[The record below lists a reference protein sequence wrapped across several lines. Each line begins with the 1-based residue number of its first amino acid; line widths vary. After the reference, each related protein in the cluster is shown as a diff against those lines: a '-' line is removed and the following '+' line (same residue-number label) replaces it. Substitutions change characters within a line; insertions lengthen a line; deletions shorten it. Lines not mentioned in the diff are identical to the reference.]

1 MKYVIFFFYFSIV
14 FEVYARPVSYP
25 GGITLMQMNDGYFSN
40 LHLHNSP
47 SIKYSIGL
55 KIENNRVEKWTFLGI
70 QYNNL
75 LKRIN
80 KKNSQANF
88 YLKSAIGSTH
98 SDEYPF
104 SNYKVPAGFIG
115 FAADWENRRFF
126 TAYENKSFYSSDF
139 TKYFQQ
145 KIRFGITPYIGD
157 YGDLHTWFMVQL
169 QHTPKL
175 QSEEINVTPLLRF
188 FKDVYLVE
196 SGVSLDG
203 EIILNAVVRF

>member
-1 MKYVIFFFYFSIV
+1 MKPVILFVYIFIFS
-14 FEVYARPVSYP
+14 EADARPVSYP
-25 GGITLMQMNDGYFSN
+25 GGVTLMQMNDGYFSN
-40 LHLHNSP
+40 LHLHYSP

-55 KIENNRVEKWTFLGI
+55 KIEKNRVEKWTFLGM

-98 SDEYPF
+98 SDEHPF
-104 SNYKVPAGFIG
+104 SNHKVPAGFIG
-115 FAADWENRRFF
+115 FATDWEDRRFF
-126 TAYENKSFYSSDF
+126 TSYENKYSYSSNIA
-139 TKYFQQ
+139 KYFQQ
-145 KIRFGITPYIGD
+145 KVRFGIAPYIGD
-157 YGDLHTWFMVQL
+157 YGDLHTWVMFQI

-175 QSEEINVTPLLRF
+175 ETEEINVTPLLRF

>member
-1 MKYVIFFFYFSIV
+1 MKYVILFVYFLIFS
-14 FEVYARPVSYP
+14 EVDARPVSYP
-25 GGITLMQMNDGYFSN
+25 GGVTLMQMNDGYFSN
-40 LHLHNSP
+40 LHLHYSP

-98 SDEYPF
+98 SDEHPF

-115 FAADWENRRFF
+115 FATDWEDRRFF
-126 TAYENKSFYSSDF
+126 TSYENKSFYSSDIA
-139 TKYFQQ
+139 KYFQQ
-145 KIRFGITPYIGD
+145 KVRFGIAPYIGD
-157 YGDLHTWFMVQL
+157 YGDLHTWVMLQI

-175 QSEEINVTPLLRF
+175 ENEEINVTPLLRF

>member
-1 MKYVIFFFYFSIV
+1 MKYMIFFVYFLNV

-25 GGITLMQMNDGYFSN
+25 GGVTLMQMNDGYFSN
-40 LHLHNSP
+40 LHLHYSP

-55 KIENNRVEKWTFLGI
+55 KIENNRVEKSTFLGI

-75 LKRIN
+75 LRRIN

-88 YLKSAIGSTH
+88 YLKSAIGSIH
-98 SDEYPF
+98 SDEHPF
-104 SNYKVPAGFIG
+104 SNHKVPAGFIG
-115 FAADWENRRFF
+115 FVTDWENRRFF
-126 TAYENKSFYSSDF
+126 TSYEKKSFYSSDIA
-139 TKYFQQ
+139 KYFQQ
-145 KIRFGITPYIGD
+145 KVRFGIAPYIGD
-157 YGDLHTWFMVQL
+157 YGDLHTWVMVQI

-175 QSEEINVTPLLRF
+175 ETEEINVTPLLRF

>member
-1 MKYVIFFFYFSIV
+1 MKYMIFFVYFLNV

-25 GGITLMQMNDGYFSN
+25 GGVTLMQMNDGYFSN
-40 LHLHNSP
+40 LHLHYSP

-55 KIENNRVEKWTFLGI
+55 KIENNRVEKSTFLGI

-75 LKRIN
+75 LRRIN

-88 YLKSAIGSTH
+88 YLKSAIGSIH
-98 SDEYPF
+98 SDEHPF
-104 SNYKVPAGFIG
+104 SNHKVLAGFIG
-115 FAADWENRRFF
+115 FATDWENRRFF
-126 TAYENKSFYSSDF
+126 TSYEKKSFYSSDIA
-139 TKYFQQ
+139 KYFQQ
-145 KIRFGITPYIGD
+145 KVRFGIAPYIGD
-157 YGDLHTWFMVQL
+157 YGDLHTWVMVQI

-175 QSEEINVTPLLRF
+175 ETEEINVTPLLRF